1 MRGVTPG
8 EGLPLF
14 FKSNVGW
21 ISSRERKLKEKNQTF
36 LVEVSDA
43 LVLPLAST
51 VTHGS
56 SRETRGS
63 LVERRRV
70 RERERQ
76 RERGK
81 ERDPN
86 SLDKT
91 RNPVLQLAGI

>member
-21 ISSRERKLKEKNQTF
+21 ISSRKKIKKIDQTF

-70 RERERQ
+70 RERERE